1 MAEGQDRAISQQS
14 GRTQSLN
21 FTLPSGL
28 ARLIR
33 KPVLFSLTNGWA
45 KFYQVDSHRKAG
57 EMQGEF

>member
-1 MAEGQDRAISQQS
+1 M
-14 GRTQSLN
+14 
-21 FTLPSGL
+21 

-57 EMQGEF
+57 EMLGEF